1 MLWLKVGALSP
12 QTQLEFIR
20 KVSLAISS
28 SVTFANIG
36 MLWLDIFSGF
46 NLKNVETQTRTVA
59 TGFTVPVNPRHECQ
73 LIRHVM

>member
-36 MLWLDIFSGF
+36 MLWSLVGYIQWF
-46 NLKNVETQTRTVA
+46 Q
-59 TGFTVPVNPRHECQ
+59 P
-73 LIRHVM
+73 